1 MALIV
6 VADDE
11 YLLASMLAD
20 ILEDEGHEVVTA
32 PHGKAALEIIRERRP
47 ALLITDF
54 MMPLMTGLEL
64 AENVRADQAIA
75 EIPIILVSGAQ
86 ASIAREHGELFTA
99 VLDKPYINS
108 ALIDIVSQA
117 LSGAKNWITYQNKR
131 PAPP

>member
-11 YLLASMLAD
+11 YFLAALLAD

-32 PHGKAALEIIRERRP
+32 PHGKAALEAIRERRP

-64 AENVRADQAIA
+64 AWCIRADDKIA
-75 EIPIILVSGAQ
+75 DIPIILVSGAQ
-86 ASIAREHGELFTA
+86 ASIAREHSELFTA
-99 VLDKPYINS
+99 ILDKPYQTQVVLDLV
-108 ALIDIVSQA
+108 ATIVAPQA
-117 LSGAKNWITYQNKR
+117 A
-131 PAPP
+131 